1 MNTHFVT
8 RPAWAPTAMLP
19 LADSKPAEV
28 RESCHPNLNEQQIAA
43 LMPLTGHTLI
53 NSGAGT
59 GKSTIMVARMQNIL
73 RQFPKAKVLMLTFSR
88 KAALELKSRIGSTPN
103 CQVSTFHSIAYHLLM
118 AHGFRQYRVDTNEAA
133 RDQLISKLIG
143 KEDTTIERVVRS
155 LNRLSG
161 IDPATEKV
169 KAKYFKALNKSR
181 VLTFDAMQPFA
192 LNLLLEEENVLH
204 QLQGTWDF
212 ILVDEY
218 QDTDEVQQR
227 LIELMS
233 AKSGN
238 VCVVGDVRQAI
249 YGFRGAEPAI
259 MSTFANTAKVHEL
272 TVNYRSTPPIIGLA
286 NKIIPNEAPLT
297 TASSDMSSYPKY
309 LTAIDETDE
318 ASHII
323 QQIRKLHRDGLKYK
337 DMAVL
342 YRSSALSEAI
352 LTQLLEA
359 NIPFVCKSHISL
371 KFSRQ
376 PYIGIIKL
384 INYALLP
391 SESNF
396 KAIMPF
402 LYLGKH
408 LLKDIKALGQK
419 ESMDYLAAAQKLP
432 LPYFHLDYLASM
444 SQALESIS
452 PSTAPGS
459 AIKTLLR
466 AGYGKYIGEALVP
479 VVKAWSEELAEY
491 NNLTTFL
498 TKLCAMQEQ
507 VKQIQANAAKHNNDC
522 VQLMTI
528 HASKGLEFNTV
539 FLLGCYDGAL
549 PSNRDGADPGEE
561 RRLLYVAVTRAK
573 KKLYISYPAHSENST
588 DENKASRFLREAFSV
603 SN

>member
-19 LADSKPAEV
+19 LADIKPAEV

-43 LMPLTGHTLI
+43 LTPLTGHTLI

-88 KAALELKSRIGSTPN
+88 KAALELKSRIGLTPN

-118 AHGFRQYRVDTNEAA
+118 ANGFRQYRVDTNEAA

-181 VLTFDAMQPFA
+181 LLTFDAMQPFA

-218 QDTDEVQQR
+218 QDTDEVQQH

-259 MSTFANTAKVHEL
+259 MSTFASTATVHEL
-272 TVNYRSTPPIIGLA
+272 TVNYRSTPTIIGLA

-309 LTAIDETDE
+309 LTAVDETDE

-444 SQALESIS
+444 SPALESIS

-549 PSNRDGADPGEE
+549 PSNRDGADPEEE

-573 KKLYISYPAHSENST
+573 KNLYISYPTHSENST